1 MLSIGIFLFIVAV
14 ILCSITN
21 AFRLA
26 SRNSHAVRN
35 GNHLLNRALMMAD
48 TDAKV
53 ESKKEKRGGKP
64 AQKDLSGFSAGQT
77 LEGKV
82 ISVKPFGAFV
92 EVTGGANVLLPRSV
106 ISRGGK

>member
-1 MLSIGIFLFIVAV
+1 MI
-14 ILCSITN
+14 
-21 AFRLA
+21 
-26 SRNSHAVRN
+26 
-35 GNHLLNRALMMAD
+35 D
-48 TDAKV
+48 TDVKV

-64 AQKDLSGFSAGQT
+64 APKDLSAFSPGQT

-106 ISRGGK
+106 ISRGGKNTSDFLSIIKFFNNINNFFKAMQS